1 MDVQFSASDKI
12 LCHKKSQIMYLWGIP
27 VYKKSFV
34 ISATT
39 PDVHVLTSNELAC
52 LLQIRTPIA
61 IFQCNLLLKRLEFFS
76 EVTFALHRIE
86 ARVAVEANKE
96 PLLGTR

>member
-1 MDVQFSASDKI
+1 
-12 LCHKKSQIMYLWGIP
+12 MYLWGIP

-52 LLQIRTPIA
+52 LLQIRAPNA
-61 IFQCNLLLKRLEFFS
+61 KFQFDLLPERLEFFS
-76 EVTFALHRIE
+76 KVAFKPYWYWTV

-96 PLLGTR
+96 SLLGKR